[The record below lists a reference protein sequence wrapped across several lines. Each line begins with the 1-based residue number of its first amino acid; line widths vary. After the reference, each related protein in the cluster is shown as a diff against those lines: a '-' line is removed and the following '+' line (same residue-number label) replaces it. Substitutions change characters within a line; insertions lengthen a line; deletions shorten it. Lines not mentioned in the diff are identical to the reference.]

1 MGLEGKRVYLVE
13 DNVDNIYVLLAL
25 FRKYGISTT
34 VDWFAKGNARK
45 LLKSLPLDLIVLDIM
60 LPEGR
65 SGYDMFQELRQLP
78 ELDSIPIIA
87 ISATE
92 PSLGIA
98 KTQEL
103 GFSGF
108 ISKPIDYELF
118 PRQLEAIFEGKPIWN
133 DDPDKTGT
141 ISKS

>member
-1 MGLEGKRVYLVE
+1 MDLQGKKVYLVE

-25 FRKYGISTT
+25 FRKYGMSTI

-45 LLKSLPLDLIVLDIM
+45 LLKSLPVDLIALDLM
-60 LPEGR
+60 LPGSR
-65 SGYDMFQELRQLP
+65 SGYDIFQELRQLS
-78 ELDSIPIIA
+78 ELDDIPIIA

-108 ISKPIDYELF
+108 IGKPIDYDLF
-118 PRQLEAIFEGKPIWN
+118 PRQLEAILEGKKIWN
-133 DDPDKTGT
+133 DDPDRL
-141 ISKS
+141 